1 MPINFPAFA
10 YREMLAHTSRILE
23 LRNLLHFMQFF
34 QCWASHIYVCMSCRA
49 TLCTCTMYT
58 VRMKWINLFGVIWCE
73 NTKVGPLVFW
83 TCLSSLSYFR
93 IANFSVIYQILV
105 MSVSVLLLST
115 LFVLGYQIRALNLF
129 KLKHEE
135 VLIFT
140 WRRYKFIPSEHIAC
154 KYPFMAD

>member
-1 MPINFPAFA
+1 MHIEKCLLTQVVFWSFGSFCIYATFPVLSF
-10 YREMLAHTSRILE
+10 
-23 LRNLLHFMQFF
+23 
-34 QCWASHIYVCMSCRA
+34 SHIYLYVLQSFFVH
-49 TLCTCTMYT
+49 MYM

-73 NTKVGPLVFW
+73 NTPLVFW
-83 TCLSSLSYFR
+83 TCLSSPSYFQ

-140 WRRYKFIPSEHIAC
+140 WCRYKFIPSEHIAC

>member
-1 MPINFPAFA
+1 
-10 YREMLAHTSRILE
+10 
-23 LRNLLHFMQFF
+23 
-34 QCWASHIYVCMSCRA
+34 
-49 TLCTCTMYT
+49 
-58 VRMKWINLFGVIWCE
+58 
-73 NTKVGPLVFW
+73 
-83 TCLSSLSYFR
+83 
-93 IANFSVIYQILV
+93 

-140 WRRYKFIPSEHIAC
+140 WCRYKFIPSEHIAC